1 MRAARYSVFKPL
13 SLRGIRNVLA
23 KYKMR
28 ESWTHIWHYYSYLFL
43 PENVVFFSR
52 TNLNETGEK
61 SYGKLFSQV

>member
-43 PENVVFFSR
+43 PENVVF
-52 TNLNETGEK
+52 LVE
-61 SYGKLFSQV
+61 QI